1 MGISN
6 FFKKLF
12 MEEKAEEIAPEKL
25 AFSDIEGWAEKK
37 EKENEFKEKEILD
50 IISEKIERFTKELRE
65 KIIILESVD
74 IKSRREKDHIKEIV
88 ESSRKNYIN
97 SIGDFLEDLNDLEI
111 NSLDVMKKINKIF
124 LDFNKGSYKN
134 YERTTILI
142 GKEMG
147 SMKEI
152 LGVFSRELIK
162 TFDDG
167 NEIRENFKRIFSIKS
182 KLDTIIRN
190 DKTLEKISETILLFW
205 ENINSKE
212 EENKTLLEDIEEVK
226 MGSRY
231 LENLRNR
238 EKIKSLNEELKSDI
252 FSLKQ
257 VIDFK
262 ALANFFHINEDQMKI
277 LKEHREDFHTNF
289 QKDNG
294 KVIIDFL
301 EESKLNN
308 KAILERV
315 NLIRTKIEEVE
326 NYERKIKEDETLE
339 IGSQIKT
346 VFLEIDNFKIEK
358 IKEEK
363 RGKKLKESKVELVDS
378 LKKDLGEMNVEVI

>member
-1 MGISN
+1 
-6 FFKKLF
+6 

-182 KLDTIIRN
+182 KSDTIIRN
-190 DKTLEKISETILLFW
+190 DKTLEKISETILLLR

-358 IKEEK
+358 VKEEK

>member
-182 KLDTIIRN
+182 KSDTIIRN
-190 DKTLEKISETILLFW
+190 DKTLEKISETILLLW

-277 LKEHREDFHTNF
+277 L
-289 QKDNG
+289 
-294 KVIIDFL
+294 ILFL
-301 EESKLNN
+301 Q
-308 KAILERV
+308 V
-315 NLIRTKIEEVE
+315 QEV
-326 NYERKIKEDETLE
+326 L
-339 IGSQIKT
+339 
-346 VFLEIDNFKIEK
+346 
-358 IKEEK
+358 
-363 RGKKLKESKVELVDS
+363 
-378 LKKDLGEMNVEVI
+378 

>member
-50 IISEKIERFTKELRE
+50 IISEKIGRFTKELRE

-97 SIGDFLEDLNDLEI
+97 SIGDFLEDLNNLEI
-111 NSLDVMKKINKIF
+111 NSFDVMKKINKIF

-152 LGVFSRELIK
+152 LGFFSRELIR

-190 DKTLEKISETILLFW
+190 DKTLEKISETILLLW
-205 ENINSKE
+205 ENIKGKE
-212 EENKTLLEDIEEVK
+212 EENKKLLEEIEKIK

-238 EKIKSLNEELKSDI
+238 EKIKSLNEELKSEI

-358 IKEEK
+358 VKEEK
-363 RGKKLKESKVELVDS
+363 RGKKLKESKIELADS

>member
-1 MGISN
+1 
-6 FFKKLF
+6 

-182 KLDTIIRN
+182 KSDTIIRN
-190 DKTLEKISETILLFW
+190 DKTLEKISETILLLW

-358 IKEEK
+358 VKEEK

>member
-25 AFSDIEGWAEKK
+25 ALSDIEGWAEKK

-182 KLDTIIRN
+182 KSDTIIRN
-190 DKTLEKISETILLFW
+190 DKTLEKISETILLLW
-205 ENINSKE
+205 ENIKGKE
-212 EENKTLLEDIEEVK
+212 EENKKLLEEIEKIK

-346 VFLEIDNFKIEK
+346 VFLEIYNFKIEK
-358 IKEEK
+358 VKEEK
-363 RGKKLKESKVELVDS
+363 RGKKLKESKIELADS